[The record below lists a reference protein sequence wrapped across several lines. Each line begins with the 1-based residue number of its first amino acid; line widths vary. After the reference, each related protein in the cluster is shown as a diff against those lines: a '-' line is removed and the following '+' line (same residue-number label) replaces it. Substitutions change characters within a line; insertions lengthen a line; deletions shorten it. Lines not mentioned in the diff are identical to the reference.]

1 MMPKDILFLDGVSF
15 NNILNLIDILN
26 ITLTAEDLAS

>member
-26 ITLTAEDLAS
+26 LTLMEDDLAS